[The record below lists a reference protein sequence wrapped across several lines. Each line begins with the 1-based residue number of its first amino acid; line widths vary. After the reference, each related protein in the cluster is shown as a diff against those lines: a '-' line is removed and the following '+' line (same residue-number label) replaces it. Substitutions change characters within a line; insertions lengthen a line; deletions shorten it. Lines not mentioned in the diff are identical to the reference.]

1 MKRDYLIDKLD
12 KYYTLL
18 WENNMASIA
27 EDILMDNNA
36 CESDED
42 PNEGFMCTM
51 SNTDIEDAISQM
63 EYYLNRLNPQTVQQK
78 IDAIQSGSMD
88 VTKDYADGFLDA
100 CKMMQDEY
108 SLSLDIQLI
117 GDIMLI

>member
-1 MKRDYLIDKLD
+1 MKREYLIDKLD

-51 SNTDIEDAISQM
+51 SNADIEDAISQM
-63 EYYLNRLNPQTVQQK
+63 EYYLNTLNPQTVQQK

-88 VTKDYADGFLDA
+88 ITKDYADGFLDA
-100 CKMMQDEY
+100 CTMIQKEY
-108 SLSLDIQLI
+108 SLSLDI
-117 GDIMLI
+117 

>member
-12 KYYTLL
+12 KCYTMMGQ
-18 WENNMASIA
+18 NGMGDTA
-27 EDILMDNNA
+27 EDILIDNNA

-51 SNTDIEDAISQM
+51 SNADIEDAISQM

-88 VTKDYADGFLDA
+88 ITKEYADGFLDA
-100 CKMMQDEY
+100 CKMVQDEY
-108 SLSLDIQLI
+108 GLSLNI
-117 GDIMLI
+117 

>member
-100 CKMMQDEY
+100 CKMMQHEY
-108 SLSLDIQLI
+108 SLSLDI
-117 GDIMLI
+117 

>member
-42 PNEGFMCTM
+42 PNEVFMCTM

-100 CKMMQDEY
+100 CKMMQGEY
-108 SLSLDIQLI
+108 SLSLDI
-117 GDIMLI
+117 